1 MNNDRWLL
9 VGLALMVLATGA
21 MSWSFYLDDLI
32 VGMNHLRCFTR
43 PDVDRRQCRHQSP
56 TVEHAFGPLQQRL
69 ESGALREGIT
79 VGESVVET

>member
-9 VGLALMVLATGA
+9 VGLALLVLATGA
-21 MSWSFYLDDLI
+21 MSWSVYPDDLI

-56 TVEHAFGPLQQRL
+56 TVEHAFNPLQQRL
-69 ESGALREGIT
+69 EGGDLREGIT
-79 VGESVVET
+79 VGE